1 MPNKY
6 IRKTNRG
13 EASIEIYELAAEEVN
28 LRGKS
33 LRNAATSYDL
43 NYSSLYRFIKKKKIH
58 HENGDQR
65 DVRMGYVP
73 NFIFTP
79 SEENILCDY
88 LLRCSAANYGLSRK
102 EARRLAYQLAK
113 EYDKKFPPS
122 WKKNEMAGEV
132 WLKLFMGRHPTLSL
146 RTPQATSL
154 ARATSF
160 NKDNVKL
167 FFDNYTRLLDKYKF
181 QPADIWNMDE
191 SGVTTVQTPN
201 RVIAR
206 KGAKQVSAM
215 TSAERG
221 TLVTLALAVNAIGN
235 YLPPMFVFPRKRFKS
250 HFIRDGP
257 VGSVGTGNSSGWM
270 QEDEFYTF
278 LQHFKNHVRPSTTEH
293 IVLLI
298 LDNHKSHIAV
308 KNIQFCKEN
317 GIVLLTFP
325 PHCTHKLQP
334 LDRSVFGPIKKA
346 INASCD
352 SWMRSNAAKTMTIYD
367 IPGIVKTSVEIAVT
381 GKNITS
387 GFVVTGIW
395 PLNTNIFTE
404 EDFLPSQV
412 TDRPLDNNLQQNTS
426 AVIEDENNDVLP
438 NSAQR
443 FSETNNPIRA
453 TFIDSDNGP
462 TASTSG
468 CASEEPIASTS
479 RASQEST
486 ASISAENDTA
496 KVFSPHVI
504 RPLPKALPRKRTQ
517 NRRKVKS
524 AVLTDTPEKEALEA
538 IEAKRNL
545 KDAKRQVFHKGE
557 QKKKGK
563 KKKKQA
569 KRTKCSKSDSD
580 DEDDDECIC
589 LCCLE
594 PYKNSRPNE
603 KWVQCLE
610 CKGWSHEEC
619 TTGELNYVCQNCL
632 SD

>member
-1 MPNKY
+1 
-6 IRKTNRG
+6 
-13 EASIEIYELAAEEVN
+13 
-28 LRGKS
+28 
-33 LRNAATSYDL
+33 
-43 NYSSLYRFIKKKKIH
+43 
-58 HENGDQR
+58 
-65 DVRMGYVP
+65 
-73 NFIFTP
+73 
-79 SEENILCDY
+79 
-88 LLRCSAANYGLSRK
+88 
-102 EARRLAYQLAK
+102 
-113 EYDKKFPPS
+113 
-122 WKKNEMAGEV
+122 
-132 WLKLFMGRHPTLSL
+132 
-146 RTPQATSL
+146 
-154 ARATSF
+154 
-160 NKDNVKL
+160 
-167 FFDNYTRLLDKYKF
+167 
-181 QPADIWNMDE
+181 
-191 SGVTTVQTPN
+191 
-201 RVIAR
+201 
-206 KGAKQVSAM
+206 
-215 TSAERG
+215 
-221 TLVTLALAVNAIGN
+221 
-235 YLPPMFVFPRKRFKS
+235 
-250 HFIRDGP
+250 
-257 VGSVGTGNSSGWM
+257 
-270 QEDEFYTF
+270 
-278 LQHFKNHVRPSTTEH
+278 
-293 IVLLI
+293 
-298 LDNHKSHIAV
+298 
-308 KNIQFCKEN
+308 
-317 GIVLLTFP
+317 
-325 PHCTHKLQP
+325 LQP

-486 ASISAENDTA
+486 ASISAESDTA

-545 KDAKRQVFHKGE
+545 KDAKRQIFDKGE